1 MKLKNHLTKRGK
13 RIQKAMDR
21 DFGISTEFLLKC
33 CQGDRDAIQS
43 LGQMGKEG
51 ALVTKL
57 MPKIKQ
63 AALNTIKGTEDLNV
77 GMAEVIQQ
85 AAASS
90 LAIGKASSDL
100 VLTNQS
106 YINQRNEV
114 ARSHDYAKKKEALR
128 HRQTIDVLKLDA
140 WIDQHMMIVDGNA
153 RLLQSTNRPELRQMD
168 ADLAYE
174 AKVAEHL
181 LKYGD
186 ESQVELIPQKRYTTE
201 GISGVLSRIKNAIL
215 GF

>member
-1 MKLKNHLTKRGK
+1 MRLKNHLTNRGK

-21 DFGISTEFLLKC
+21 DFGISTEFLIKC
-33 CQGDRDAIQS
+33 CQGDRESIQA

-51 ALVTKL
+51 ALVSKL

-63 AALNTIKGTEDLNV
+63 AALNTIQGTENLNV
-77 GMAEVIQQ
+77 GMAEIIQQ
-85 AAASS
+85 AATSS

-100 VLTNQS
+100 VLSNQS
-106 YINQRNEV
+106 YVNQRNEV
-114 ARSHDYAKKKEALR
+114 ARAHQYSKQKEALR
-128 HRQTIDVLKLDA
+128 HRQTIDVMKLDA
-140 WIDQHMMIVDGNA
+140 WIDKHMMTVDGNA
-153 RLLQSTNRPELRQMD
+153 RLLQSTNRPQLRQMD

-186 ESQVELIPQKRYTTE
+186 DSEVQLLPQKNYVTE
-201 GISGVLSRIKNAIL
+201 GVSGVLGRIKNAIL